1 MNFWILQSLQILR
14 KNSRQLWH
22 LNLHLQLF
30 YIVLSNIFPCL
41 KYSIGILN
49 QSIKL
54 NRRIYHSNSDLIH
67 TLEFKVWGIISTFVW
82 QYVKIKMVY
91 LKNGYLYFVVLLS
104 LYSTLCLIFK
114 CYSKLCCASVQNTTN
129 LFITQPEEL
138 YVSTCIEPIETYT
151 KQKSTVML
159 IKQCVI
165 VSSV

>member
-1 MNFWILQSLQILR
+1 MCRTYS
-14 KNSRQLWH
+14 S
-22 LNLHLQLF
+22 NL
-30 YIVLSNIFPCL
+30 Y
-41 KYSIGILN
+41 
-49 QSIKL
+49 
-54 NRRIYHSNSDLIH
+54 SNSIH
-67 TLEFKVWGIISTFVW
+67 ALEFKVLGIKSTFVW